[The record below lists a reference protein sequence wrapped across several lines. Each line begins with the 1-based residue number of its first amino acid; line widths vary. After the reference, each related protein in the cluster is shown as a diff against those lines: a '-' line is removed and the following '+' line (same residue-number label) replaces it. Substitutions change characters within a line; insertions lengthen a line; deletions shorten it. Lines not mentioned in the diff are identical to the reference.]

1 VARPARH
8 SRQPY
13 DAQQGPDRQLEPHVE
28 PGLQLSPAPGVHAD
42 LASAAA
48 LAAADDQR
56 AAALVK
62 IGLERERFLDAQ
74 PGSPQDHNQRA

>member
-1 VARPARH
+1 VPAACRTVD
-8 SRQPY
+8 
-13 DAQQGPDRQLEPHVE
+13 DAQQRPDRQLEPRVE

-48 LAAADDQR
+48 LAAADEQR

-62 IGLERERFLDAQ
+62 ISLGERERFLDAQ

>member
-1 VARPARH
+1 MTHNR
-8 SRQPY
+8 
-13 DAQQGPDRQLEPHVE
+13 PDRHLEPHVE

-48 LAAADDQR
+48 LAAADEQR

-62 IGLERERFLDAQ
+62 ISLGERERFLDAQ

>member
-1 VARPARH
+1 VPAACRTVD
-8 SRQPY
+8 
-13 DAQQGPDRQLEPHVE
+13 DAQQRPDRQLEPHVE

-48 LAAADDQR
+48 LAAADEQR

-62 IGLERERFLDAQ
+62 ISLGERERFLDAQ
-74 PGSPQDHNQRA
+74 PGSPQDYNQRA